1 LSRVS
6 VSLIQERTKAQ
17 PTQTSNLLKPLP
29 RARNVLNSAIRRRK
43 VVMIQLMR
51 TMTGRRRKR
60 KIRRG
65 KRREKVKKTK
75 RMTTQLLLMLMK

>member
-29 RARNVLNSAIRRRK
+29 RARNVLNSAIRRTK

-60 KIRRG
+60 KIRR
-65 KRREKVKKTK
+65 EKVKKTK
-75 RMTTQLLLMLMK
+75 RMTTQLMLMK

>member
-1 LSRVS
+1 MSRVS
-6 VSLIQERTKAQ
+6 VSLIQERIKARPTK
-17 PTQTSNLLKPLP
+17 TSNPLKPLP

-51 TMTGRRRKR
+51 TMTGRR
-60 KIRRG
+60 G

-75 RMTTQLLLMLMK
+75 MMTTQLLLLMK